1 MNDADKL
8 LETIRSICKADP
20 TKSISGL
27 AEALGASPE
36 ASRQWKSEKVTK
48 TVRKIG
54 EAMELARII
63 AKELN
68 LHPRSVF
75 QIQLEHTDANFF
87 LSSSK

>member
-8 LETIRSICKADP
+8 LETIRAICKADP
-20 TKSISGL
+20 TKSISAL

-54 EAMELARII
+54 EAMGLLGTIEGYF
-63 AKELN
+63 KNSTFTSTN
-68 LHPRSVF
+68 LDS
-75 QIQLEHTDANFF
+75 
-87 LSSSK
+87 